1 MMVQMIFYIK
11 SAVYAISRN
20 LIVASVSCSFYSQ
33 IALSAELTLD
43 LSSYSYREVDQND
56 NFFMEDKSAPFLF
69 SLGIRN
75 WGDHKSISQKRSSNW
90 MALYTLEYSFGNIDY
105 TSAGTGTMKK
115 EYYQSRLE
123 YYIST
128 ISRVGANDLR
138 PYIGLGYRDLLD
150 DSGFKRSSTNHLGY
164 DRLSQYY
171 YIPIG
176 AVWYLNE
183 KVSLKSQ
190 YNYFLEGKQI
200 SFLNEVL
207 PNTYS
212 VNPKNIQRIGWGID
226 LTLRSKLND
235 KWSTY
240 GFFRSWNIEDSD
252 SPACSP
258 FIYCMEPKNQTHEIG
273 AGISYNF

>member
-1 MMVQMIFYIK
+1 MEKIIFYIK
-11 SAVYAISRN
+11 RAVYAVSRN
-20 LIVASVSCSFYSQ
+20 LIIASVSFAVYLQ

-75 WGDHKSISQKRSSNW
+75 WGDDKSILQKRSSNW
-90 MALYTLEYSFGNIDY
+90 MSLYTLEYSFGNIDY

-115 EYYQSRLE
+115 EYYKGRLE

-128 ISRVGANDLR
+128 ISRVGANDLK

-176 AVWYLNE
+176 AIWYINE
-183 KVSLKSQ
+183 KLSLKSQ
-190 YNYFLEGKQI
+190 YNHLLRGKQT
-200 SFLNEVL
+200 SFLNEIL
-207 PNTYS
+207 PNDYS
-212 VNPKNIQRIGWGID
+212 TNPEKTQRFGWGID
-226 LTLRSKLND
+226 LTLRSKFNNR
-235 KWSTY
+235 WSTY

-252 SPACSP
+252 LTSCSP
-258 FIYCMEPKNQTHEIG
+258 LIYCMEPKNQTHEIG

>member
-1 MMVQMIFYIK
+1 
-11 SAVYAISRN
+11 
-20 LIVASVSCSFYSQ
+20 
-33 IALSAELTLD
+33 
-43 LSSYSYREVDQND
+43 
-56 NFFMEDKSAPFLF
+56 
-69 SLGIRN
+69 
-75 WGDHKSISQKRSSNW
+75 
-90 MALYTLEYSFGNIDY
+90 
-105 TSAGTGTMKK
+105 MKK
-115 EYYQSRLE
+115 EYYKGRIE
-123 YYIST
+123 YYLST

-138 PYIGLGYRDLLD
+138 PYIGLGYRNLLD

-164 DRLSQYY
+164 DRLSEYY

-176 AVWYLNE
+176 AIWYLNE

-190 YNYFLEGKQI
+190 YNYFLEGKQT

-226 LTLRSKLND
+226 LTLRSKLNN

-252 SPACSP
+252 PTSCSP
-258 FIYCMEPKNQTHEIG
+258 LIYCMEPKNQTHEIG

>member
-1 MMVQMIFYIK
+1 MAKYSQRSIL
-11 SAVYAISRN
+11 SPN
-20 LIVASVSCSFYSQ
+20 WVASGTSHLFYH
-33 IALSAELTLD
+33 
-43 LSSYSYREVDQND
+43 Y
-56 NFFMEDKSAPFLF
+56 
-69 SLGIRN
+69 
-75 WGDHKSISQKRSSNW
+75 
-90 MALYTLEYSFGNIDY
+90 
-105 TSAGTGTMKK
+105 SAGSGYSVLFKDGQDLGA
-115 EYYQSRLE
+115 EHGSQPSSDNQWRYVEADGRLE

-128 ISRVGANDLR
+128 ISTLGANDLR
-138 PYIGLGYRDLLD
+138 PYIGMGYRDLLD
-150 DSGFKRSSTNHLGY
+150 NSGFKRSSTNHLGY
-164 DRLSQYY
+164 DRLSEYY

-176 AVWYLNE
+176 AIWYLNE

-240 GFFRSWNIEDSD
+240 GFFRSWSIEDSD
-252 SPACSP
+252 STACSP
-258 FIYCMEPKNQTHEIG
+258 LIYCMEPKNQTHEIG

>member
-1 MMVQMIFYIK
+1 MVQIKFYIK
-11 SAVYAISRN
+11 SAVFAISRN
-20 LIVASVSCSFYSQ
+20 LIIASVLFSFFSQ

-75 WGDHKSISQKRSSNW
+75 WGDDKSILQKRSSNW
-90 MALYTLEYSFGNIDY
+90 MSLYTLEYSFGNIDY

-115 EYYQSRLE
+115 EYYKGRLE

-128 ISRVGANDLR
+128 ISRVGANDLK

-176 AVWYLNE
+176 AIWYINDEL
-183 KVSLKSQ
+183 SLKSQ
-190 YNYFLEGKQI
+190 YNHLLRGKQT
-200 SFLNEVL
+200 SFLNEIL
-207 PNTYS
+207 PNDYS
-212 VNPKNIQRIGWGID
+212 TNPEKTQRFGWGID
-226 LTLRSKLND
+226 LTLRSKFND
-235 KWSTY
+235 RWSTY

-252 SPACSP
+252 LTSCSP
-258 FIYCMEPKNQTHEIG
+258 LIYCIEPKNL
-273 AGISYNF
+273 

>member
-1 MMVQMIFYIK
+1 MKQIIFYTK
-11 SAVYAISRN
+11 SAAYAVLRN
-20 LIVASVSCSFYSQ
+20 LIIVSILFVGHSK
-33 IALSAELTLD
+33 IALTAELTFD
-43 LSSYSYREVDQND
+43 FTSYSYREVDQND
-56 NFFMEDKSAPFLF
+56 NFFMEDKSSPFLF

-75 WGDHKSISQKRSSNW
+75 WGDNKSSSETRGFDWIS
-90 MALYTLEYSFGNIDY
+90 LYTLEYSFGNIDY

-115 EYYQSRLE
+115 EYYKGRLE

-128 ISRVGANDLR
+128 TSRYGAKDLK

-150 DSGFKRSSTNHLGY
+150 DSGFKRSSTNHIGY

-176 AVWYLNE
+176 AIWYINE
-183 KVSLKSQ
+183 KLSLKSQ
-190 YNYFLEGKQI
+190 YNYLLEGKQT

-212 VNPKNIQRIGWGID
+212 VNFENTQRLGWGID
-226 LTLRSKLND
+226 VTLSSKLNNR
-235 KWSTY
+235 WSTY
-240 GFFRSWNIEDSD
+240 GFLRIWNIDDSD
-252 SPACSP
+252 LTSCSP
-258 FIYCMEPKNQTHEIG
+258 LIYCVEPKNQTNEIG